1 MTEKIKNTL
10 EFALLTVGQPLSM
23 NTFKRL
29 LGNKT
34 DTADIRAALKELADD
49 WATRSMQLVETA
61 SGYQFISRPEYTDML
76 KALLPNKAPRL
87 SKPLMEVLTIIAY
100 RQPVTRGDIEKVRG
114 IAVSSSQLAFLEE
127 CGWIEE
133 VGRRDTP
140 GRPILYST
148 TKIFFDDLG
157 ISSLTEMPTMPEISE
172 EEAESAAPQGNGANT
187 SDTTNTNDTEKQT
200 SNLIRMGLVAR
211 RNFLEQGANRMAYRQ
226 ESKPASVPTGG

>member
-100 RQPVTRGDIEKVRG
+100 RQPGDTWRHRKSARYRRILIATGLFGRMRMDRRSRAARHTRPPH
-114 IAVSSSQLAFLEE
+114 F
-127 CGWIEE
+127 
-133 VGRRDTP
+133 
-140 GRPILYST
+140 
-148 TKIFFDDLG
+148 IFHD
-157 ISSLTEMPTMPEISE
+157 
-172 EEAESAAPQGNGANT
+172 Q
-187 SDTTNTNDTEKQT
+187 
-200 SNLIRMGLVAR
+200 
-211 RNFLEQGANRMAYRQ
+211 NFL
-226 ESKPASVPTGG
+226 

>member
-172 EEAESAAPQGNGANT
+172 EEAESAAPKETAPIPAILPIPT
-187 SDTTNTNDTEKQT
+187 IPKKQT

>member
-1 MTEKIKNTL
+1 MTKTIKNTL

-29 LGNKT
+29 LGDKT
-34 DTADIRAALKELADD
+34 DTADIRTALKELTDD
-49 WATRSMQLVETA
+49 WATRSMQLIETA
-61 SGYQFISRPEYTDML
+61 SGYQFISRPEYTDRL

-87 SKPLMEVLTIIAY
+87 SKPLMEVLAIIAY
-100 RQPVTRGDIEKVRG
+100 RQPVARSDIEQVRG

-133 VGRRDTP
+133 VGRRETP

-172 EEAESAAPQGNGANT
+172 EEAENAAPQENGAA
-187 SDTTNTNDTEKQT
+187 DTTNTNDTTDTDE
-200 SNLIRMGLVAR
+200 
-211 RNFLEQGANRMAYRQ
+211 ANA
-226 ESKPASVPTGG
+226 

>member
-76 KALLPNKAPRL
+76 KSALTQQSPALIQTAHGSLNHHRL
-87 SKPLMEVLTIIAY
+87 SPT
-100 RQPVTRGDIEKVRG
+100 GDTWRHRKKC
-114 IAVSSSQLAFLEE
+114 AVS
-127 CGWIEE
+127 
-133 VGRRDTP
+133 P
-140 GRPILYST
+140 YPH
-148 TKIFFDDLG
+148 
-157 ISSLTEMPTMPEISE
+157 
-172 EEAESAAPQGNGANT
+172 
-187 SDTTNTNDTEKQT
+187 
-200 SNLIRMGLVAR
+200 
-211 RNFLEQGANRMAYRQ
+211 RNWPFWKNADG
-226 ESKPASVPTGG
+226 

>member
-157 ISSLTEMPTMPEISE
+157 ISSLTEMPTMP
-172 EEAESAAPQGNGANT
+172 GNIGRR
-187 SDTTNTNDTEKQT
+187 SGKRRPPRKRRQYQRYYQYQRYRK
-200 SNLIRMGLVAR
+200 SKHLI
-211 RNFLEQGANRMAYRQ
+211 
-226 ESKPASVPTGG
+226 